1 MASNGSPIEEYG
13 YNEVKKRK
21 WGKEKGRPRHKFTKD
36 ELHILNLAFEE
47 NPYPD
52 FTTRKE
58 LAEQLHCQVY
68 VIDNWYQNKRARLPP
83 RERHIIF
90 AARKR
95 HEFPVQ
101 HHLLLSL
108 QDAPAESPLLGKVGC
123 SPETWRV
130 PSQQDGSADTDSRH

>member
-1 MASNGSPIEEYG
+1 MLFSIYFSGSPIEEYG

-68 VIDNWYQNKRARLPP
+68 VIDVSEIFKVL
-83 RERHIIF
+83 HIYVF
-90 AARKR
+90 
-95 HEFPVQ
+95 
-101 HHLLLSL
+101 L
-108 QDAPAESPLLGKVGC
+108 
-123 SPETWRV
+123 
-130 PSQQDGSADTDSRH
+130 